1 MEKIYKDGEVLEA
14 VDLNASFAELE
25 AKINNLLTPEWK
37 PVPLTPN
44 WVSIEGFPAE
54 YCKLGKMVVL
64 RGIIRHQTGSNQTS
78 LFVLPEEA
86 RPNVPIR
93 LSANTSSDG
102 KPVSIKITP
111 DGNASF
117 IDYAGV
123 GTGFYNLPI
132 TGSFY
137 TN

>member
-14 VDLNASFAELE
+14 VDLNTSFAELE

-37 PVPLTPN
+37 PIALTPN

-54 YCKLGKMVVL
+54 YCKLGNLVVL
-64 RGIIRHQTGSNQTS
+64 RGIIRHQTGSRQDS

-86 RPNVPIR
+86 RPKVPIM
-93 LSANTSSDG
+93 LPSNTTSDG
-102 KPVSIKITP
+102 KIASIRINP
-111 DGNASF
+111 DGNADILS
-117 IDYAGV
+117 YCNLN
-123 GTGFYNLPI
+123 TGFYNIPI